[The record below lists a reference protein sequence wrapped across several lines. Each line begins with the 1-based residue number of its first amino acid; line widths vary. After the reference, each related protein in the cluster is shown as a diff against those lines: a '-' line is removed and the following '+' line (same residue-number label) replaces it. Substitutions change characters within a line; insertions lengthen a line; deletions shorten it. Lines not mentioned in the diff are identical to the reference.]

1 MDFGLTVL
9 GVWWVYIWMNDVLVS
24 GPLVSYYTTLRN
36 VSLASVD
43 ESTMFS
49 DLCARASVTHFA
61 ETETEPGPRLSLRL
75 RLIRL
80 HATCHFHMQQHATAE
95 SHQDSEWVSEM

>member
-1 MDFGLTVL
+1 VYITNTNANDGFWVDGL

-61 ETETEPGPRLSLRL
+61 ETETQPGPRLSLRL
-75 RLIRL
+75 RLHPTTCYL
-80 HATCHFHMQQHATAE
+80 PLPYATTCHG
-95 SHQDSEWVSEM
+95 

>member
-1 MDFGLTVL
+1 MPMMDFGLTVL

-24 GPLVSYYTTLRN
+24 GPLVGYYTTLRN
-36 VSLASVD
+36 ASLASVD

-61 ETETEPGPRLSLRL
+61 ETETETEPGPRLRLRL
-75 RLIRL
+75 RLHPTTCYL
-80 HATCHFHMQQHATAE
+80 PLPYATTCHG
-95 SHQDSEWVSEM
+95 